1 MMKYKQFRN
10 LANPDASTRRRLS
23 WIAVYSPVVFLVQPS
38 HISFGQSRDGSS
50 TSSVQVVQSPVLA
63 LQGNEQSIGS
73 FAFNEKLDLTYF
85 ENVALQN
92 SPSLQRISA
101 LVESARGRGIQNA
114 TQANPQVGFN
124 GQQVGSAGRAE
135 QYGVE
140 IGQEIIHRDKLALN
154 RSIGEREAN
163 RLVREWQT
171 QRQRILTDVR
181 ILFYRAARSERQL
194 IVLKELLAISEQV
207 GKLSEGLF
215 KQGEASKTDSLLSEL
230 EVESSNLLLDAAIN
244 RQKAVWRE
252 LAATTGQ
259 CDLPIQPLAADLFSS
274 SVDMKFEDTLC
285 RIQQQSPEISVVL
298 AAIERSRV
306 QLQRQQIETRPN
318 VTVQGLFNAIDNGIG
333 GRPDGALLVT
343 MPIPVWNKNRGGIQE
358 ARYQLI
364 AAQRELN
371 AVELELQIRL
381 APVFDRYSTARSQ
394 VERYR
399 DRILPKSEKTLELS
413 KQAYASGSVSFL
425 SILTAQRAYSQNQVA
440 YLESLETLRVAEAE
454 IEGLLLVGSAT
465 AGRTVK

>member
-1 MMKYKQFRN
+1 MKYKQFFTSDSRAETIRN
-10 LANPDASTRRRLS
+10 RSLS
-23 WIAVYSPVVFLVQPS
+23 IAIYSMVVFLVQPS
-38 HISFGQSRDGSS
+38 LVSFGQTRDGS
-50 TSSVQVVQSPVLA
+50 TNSSVQVVQSPVLA
-63 LQGNEQSIGS
+63 PQGKEQSIES
-73 FAFNEKLDLTYF
+73 FVSNEKLDLTYF

-124 GQQVGSAGRAE
+124 GQQIGSAGRAE

-140 IGQEIIHRDKLALN
+140 LGQEIIHRDKLSLN

-181 ILFYRAARSERQL
+181 ILFYRAARSERQ
-194 IVLKELLAISEQV
+194 IVVLKELLTISEQV

-230 EVESSNLLLDAAIN
+230 EVESSNLLLDAAVN

-252 LAATTGQ
+252 LAATIGQ
-259 CDLPIQPLAADLFSS
+259 CDLPIQPLAADLFSPA
-274 SVDMKFEDTLC
+274 VDMKFEETLC
-285 RIQQQSPEISVVL
+285 RIQQQSPEVSVVL

-318 VTVQGLFNAIDNGIG
+318 VTVQGLFNAVDNGIG

-358 ARYQLI
+358 ARYRLV
-364 AAQRELN
+364 AAERELN
-371 AVELELQIRL
+371 AVEFELQNRL
-381 APVFDRYSTARSQ
+381 APVFDRYSTARAQ

-413 KQAYASGSVSFL
+413 KQAYSSGSVSFL

-465 AGRTVK
+465 AGRTIN